1 MTGTGSDNVVQLP
14 PPGTYRVDPIRSS
27 VRYTGR
33 HMFGLGAVQ
42 ATFAVAAGA
51 IEVAEPTSSSE
62 VRLSVDPATFT
73 SDKTRRDKHVKS
85 KALLDIEQYPEI
97 SFRSTAVRAD
107 GDQWRVI
114 GDVTAHGSTQPVEIT
129 VDRVTAS
136 GTHVTVH
143 AVAQLDRYAFGVTGV
158 KGMAG
163 RHVTLEFDLSAV
175 AAATSTG
182 SP

>member
-1 MTGTGSDNVVQLP
+1 MTGTGSDEVVQLP
-14 PPGTYRVDPIRSS
+14 RPGSYRVDPIRSS
-27 VRYTGR
+27 VRYSGR
-33 HMFGLGAVQ
+33 HMFGLGAVH
-42 ATFAVAAGA
+42 ATFGVVSGT
-51 IEVAEPTSSSE
+51 IEVAEPISASQ

-73 SDKTRRDKHVKS
+73 SDKTRRDEHVKS
-85 KALLDIEQYPEI
+85 KALLDVGRYPEI

-114 GDVTAHGSTQPVEIT
+114 GDVTAHGSTQSAEIT
-129 VDRVTAS
+129 VDRASTS
-136 GTHVTVH
+136 GTDVTIH

-163 RHVTLEFDLSAV
+163 RQVTLEFDLI
-175 AAATSTG
+175 AATSTSAG

>member
-1 MTGTGSDNVVQLP
+1 MTGTGSDEVAQLLP
-14 PPGTYRVDPIRSS
+14 PGSYLVDPIRSS
-27 VRYTGR
+27 VRYAGR

-42 ATFAVAAGA
+42 ATFDVVSGS
-51 IEVAEPTSSSE
+51 IEVAESTSASV

-73 SDKTRRDKHVKS
+73 SDKPRRDEHVKS
-85 KALLDIEQYPEI
+85 KALLDVEQYPEI

-107 GDQWRVI
+107 GDQWRLM
-114 GDVTAHGSTQPVEIT
+114 GDVTAHGSTQPVQIT
-129 VDRVTAS
+129 VDRATAS
-136 GTHVTVH
+136 GMDITIH

-163 RHVTLEFDLSAV
+163 RQVNLEFDLIV
-175 AAATSTG
+175 AATTSSAG